1 MQKTEIGKIVQARIR
16 VVVLEQDDAALKA
29 LHSAVHVEHSL
40 AEISDSNFFGLSI
53 KQAYLITSKNDGD
66 DHFVASA

>member
-53 KQAYLITSKNDGD
+53 KHAYLITSKKDGD